1 MSYICKTLRSRQGA
15 GVSDPPPPTPPP
27 TPPKQFC
34 LLIPNR
40 MRERAEHTQHS
51 FIKVCVRKTTFLNT
65 KSTEEPLEHRP
76 QYSQEVTDS
85 QSIFCRERF
94 YYALNDVNGNR
105 MPEGHKSCRIHVESI
120 HGWVRVLPGTIWLHS
135 VRSRLKCP
143 LSGFKLLFNFELLL
157 PPSSALHLYLPSV

>member
-1 MSYICKTLRSRQGA
+1 MSYICKTLRSWQGA
-15 GVSDPPPPTPPP
+15 GVSDPPPPPPP
-27 TPPKQFC
+27 PPPQTILPPYSK
-34 LLIPNR
+34 PN
-40 MRERAEHTQHS
+40 ERKAEHAQHS
-51 FIKVCVRKTTFLNT
+51 FIKVCVCKTTFLNT
-65 KSTEEPLEHRP
+65 KSTEEPEHRP